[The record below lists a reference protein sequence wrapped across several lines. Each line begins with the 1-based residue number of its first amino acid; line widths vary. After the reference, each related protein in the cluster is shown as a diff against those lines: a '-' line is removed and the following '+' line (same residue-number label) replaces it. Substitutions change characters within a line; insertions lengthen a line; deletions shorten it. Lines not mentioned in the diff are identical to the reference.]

1 MNCSRDSDETGNYNG
16 STDILE
22 IEFIFNDNKHAGFY
36 LRITTDCNSS
46 SIALIPCRFSTY
58 VDFYN
63 NSTILVI
70 CQNPTF
76 INSSSPMIIQEYR
89 GNQYVSCTPQK
100 CFDNACKN
108 LPDGIQCVLPYDPN
122 KLLQCKLYGAVFN
135 ITTPSSDIMT
145 TSQGSSPTPQNTE
158 ITESLKSSST
168 LPSITSKSAEGST
181 SENDKS
187 TSLTLSDGTESD
199 KTIYTMPRGSTDMT
213 TSSTNVHKSKLSS
226 KSSEWKIHVAYSSIL
241 TIALITVFVICVCR
255 RFRKKGE
262 ENSEKKMP

>member
-89 GNQYVSCTPQK
+89 GNQYVRS
-100 CFDNACKN
+100 
-108 LPDGIQCVLPYDPN
+108 V
-122 KLLQCKLYGAVFN
+122 
-135 ITTPSSDIMT
+135 
-145 TSQGSSPTPQNTE
+145 
-158 ITESLKSSST
+158 
-168 LPSITSKSAEGST
+168 
-181 SENDKS
+181 
-187 TSLTLSDGTESD
+187 
-199 KTIYTMPRGSTDMT
+199 
-213 TSSTNVHKSKLSS
+213 
-226 KSSEWKIHVAYSSIL
+226 
-241 TIALITVFVICVCR
+241 LITHAKIYQTAYNVFCHMILINYYNVNYMAPYSI
-255 RFRKKGE
+255 
-262 ENSEKKMP
+262 

>member
-46 SIALIPCRFSTY
+46 SIALIPCH
-58 VDFYN
+58 
-63 NSTILVI
+63 
-70 CQNPTF
+70 
-76 INSSSPMIIQEYR
+76 
-89 GNQYVSCTPQK
+89 
-100 CFDNACKN
+100 
-108 LPDGIQCVLPYDPN
+108 LPDGIQCVLPHDPN

-145 TSQGSSPTPQNTE
+145 TSPGSSQTPQNTE

-187 TSLTLSDGTESD
+187 TSLTSSDGTESD

-213 TSSTNVHKSKLSS
+213 TNSTNGVIFL
-226 KSSEWKIHVAYSSIL
+226 KI
-241 TIALITVFVICVCR
+241 
-255 RFRKKGE
+255 
-262 ENSEKKMP
+262 